1 MKRGFIRGPDH
12 PLCGKIPRPA
22 ENFSGLFK
30 PLVKTQE
37 KPVNLAG
44 TYIAISRTAYAI
56 ANRDLQS
63 RKEEDMK
70 KLQAK
75 LFMVLVALIMA
86 ISTSTV
92 ASAAQKQLS
101 EAPVSE
107 TSTQGVYKIL
117 VMIVDI
123 ICPLPLEW
131 PVV

>member
-1 MKRGFIRGPDH
+1 
-12 PLCGKIPRPA
+12 
-22 ENFSGLFK
+22 
-30 PLVKTQE
+30 LVKTQE
-37 KPVNLAG
+37 KPGELAG
-44 TYIAISRTAYAI
+44 TYIAMSKTAYAI

-63 RKEEDMK
+63 RKEGRKEEDMK
-70 KLQAK
+70 NLQAK
-75 LFMVLVALIMA
+75 LFMVLMALIMA

-107 TSTQGVYKIL
+107 TSTQGAYKVL

-123 ICPLPLEW
+123 ICPLPLGW